1 MTDFQISKNDF
12 LLKKKHVL
20 AEMEKAADAADTSVL
35 FFSAGANILGLFVSV
50 LFKSLFPSLFLGFF
64 HL

>member
-12 LLKKKHVL
+12 LLKKNVL

-35 FFSAGANILGLFVSV
+35 FFSAGATLSAPVLSV
-50 LFKSLFPSLFLGFF
+50 
-64 HL
+64 

>member
-35 FFSAGANILGLFVSV
+35 FFSAGATLSAPVLSV
-50 LFKSLFPSLFLGFF
+50 
-64 HL
+64 